1 VRAQLYVSEQHVV
14 GVEIEVALVEVSEEV
29 LFVRL
34 GERLDGVPRRRVRS
48 TTRVPEPDDVE

>member
-1 VRAQLYVSEQHVV
+1 VV
-14 GVEIEVALVEVSEEV
+14 GVEIEGALVEVSEEL

-48 TTRVPEPDDVE
+48 TTRVPDPDDVA